1 MDGALLLSFEWQDYV
16 DLGFT
21 QSHVIKRVLLQIEKR
36 AFFKSHRDLPVTLVR
51 RDRLRYHHRVE
62 KAAISIQRRYRV
74 IYAALQRARACAR
87 TAFIMNWRAL

>member
-36 AFFKSHRDLPVTLVR
+36 AFFKSHRDLPVTFG
-51 RDRLRYHHRVE
+51 VE
-62 KAAISIQRRYRV
+62 IKFQGAFDLHAID
-74 IYAALQRARACAR
+74 ATPAR
-87 TAFIMNWRAL
+87 WRGDAGSSPLDGVSTTRHTG